1 MTLKFNQIKWIHFS
15 PILKSLLFWILFLF
29 SLFLIGVFICPI
41 FPTQWERFIYGI
53 FGTIA
58 AIGITWVFVKWEG
71 KSFRDYNLVW
81 KRNTLLNFSMGL
93 VIGVILL
100 LFIIGLLVLF
110 SDIELVASINK
121 WNIAQLFWMLAIIP
135 LALMEEIAFRSY
147 PFLELNNRYGFRL
160 TQWFVAIA
168 FASYHIVQGWNISTS
183 FFGPAIWAFVFGL
196 GAIFSRGIALPTGTH
211 VALNIGQQVFGM
223 QGENSNAIWFLKHP
237 EGSSA
242 EAIARTD
249 QVGLLAQILVLVL
262 AIWATEF
269 YIRKNQLNLKDSSL

>member
-1 MTLKFNQIKWIHFS
+1 MIKQS
-15 PILKSLLFWILFLF
+15 SILNSIIKSLLYWVLFILSLLIIGGLISPLF
-29 SLFLIGVFICPI
+29 PK
-41 FPTQWERFIYGI
+41 QWERFVYGI
-53 FGTIA
+53 FGTMA
-58 AIGITWVFVKWEG
+58 AIGITWLFVNWEG

-81 KRNTLLNFSMGL
+81 KRNTLLSFSKGL
-93 VIGVILL
+93 VIGVVLL

-110 SDIELVASINK
+110 SDIEMVASTNN

-147 PFLELNNRYGFRL
+147 AFLELKHRYGFRL
-160 TQWFVAIA
+160 SQWLVAIA
-168 FASYHIVQGWNISTS
+168 FASYHIIQGWNISTA

-196 GAIFSRGIALPTGTH
+196 GAIYSRGIALPTGTH

-249 QVGLLAQILVLVL
+249 QVGFLAQILVLVL

-269 YIRKNQLNLKDSSL
+269 YIRKNQLNLKESSL